1 MKKIKKYKV
10 DKDNSLML
18 AVSFV
23 KNPAIES
30 KFLALEK
37 EEEKQKYVTLND
49 DYRRVVYGAVLRP
62 DLPIYRKD
70 KDEEYYLEFDKE
82 AIEVL
87 AEKFMTQGRVQNFT
101 EAHKKEVDDVS
112 VIEVWTKADNIHD
125 KSIAL
130 GLDPSLE
137 VGTLFFGAKVYND
150 DVWQKV
156 LDGTYEGFSIEAIV
170 GVEELEKQDF
180 EEQAPTA
187 EPEVAPEPAPAPE
200 VSKEKGILDK
210 IMDLLTGKSME
221 EVTTAKPDHS
231 KNGIN
236 ENVAV
241 EEETKVAVEEQPKE
255 EVIEVKPDP
264 KAEIPADNND
274 VAPEVNP
281 LQEVVDNLKAE
292 IDALKKAN
300 EGLLNKIGEISREPS
315 AKPVNT
321 SGGGGGKGD
330 TYDQWRDIMG
340 KLM

>member
-180 EEQAPTA
+180 EEQAPTVDAAPEA
-187 EPEVAPEPAPAPE
+187 EPTVEV
-200 VSKEKGILDK
+200 KESILDK
-210 IMDLLTGKSME
+210 ILNFISPKAE
-221 EVTTAKPDHS
+221 EAPKEEPKVEEPTAKT
-231 KNGIN
+231 
-236 ENVAV
+236 V
-241 EEETKVAVEEQPKE
+241 EEEAKVAVETEPKKAE
-255 EVIEVKPDP
+255 EP
-264 KAEIPADNND
+264 KAEDKPQI
-274 VAPEVNP
+274 NP
-281 LQEVVDNLKAE
+281 LDEVVKNLKDE
-292 IDALKKAN
+292 IKALKKNN
-300 EGLLNKIGEISREPS
+300 ESLLDKIKELGQQPS
-315 AKPVNT
+315 AKPTNT
-321 SGGGGGKGD
+321 APTTKPNSED
-330 TYDQWRDIMG
+330 TFRNWREQMKDMIG
-340 KLM
+340 